1 MALKIYLKNTFQ
13 TAVSAL
19 ELEWLIT
26 NPKDFGFISS
36 SSFLTAH
43 IEDYRYS
50 YIICKVLQSD
60 LPPRDE
66 IRTRDWQSRGRGH

>member
-1 MALKIYLKNTFQ
+1 MGWKVYKKNTYKA
-13 TAVSAL
+13 TVSAL
-19 ELEWLIT
+19 ELIT
-26 NPKDFGFISS
+26 NPKDLGSISS

>member
-1 MALKIYLKNTFQ
+1 MALKIYLKNNFQ

-26 NPKDFGFISS
+26 NPKDLGFISS

-43 IEDYRYS
+43 IED
-50 YIICKVLQSD
+50 
-60 LPPRDE
+60 
-66 IRTRDWQSRGRGH
+66 